1 MPDSTPMTPQNLIE
15 TTATN
20 DAPAPADST
29 ASNAAATDAAAASS
43 SPAAVTSAS
52 VDLNWVWREVRKRV
66 FIKLP
71 FSLGVA
77 DAMEAVVPITLTDD
91 AFVCGLSAR
100 GYALSGHLQAAQ
112 VRNTIENILRQAAR
126 RPIRFELIE
135 GTSASDWQALQER
148 QHRAHTAVVAMAE
161 KKIEEHH
168 YDDVLNQV
176 VSEMRRRITSTPDRM
191 LPPIRAHLMLE
202 IVPQL
207 ADIEEMLFA
216 QQESHE
222 RRRSMARAIDRIAS
236 FLDVPPFMLALEI
249 ERLRMFEMKVRP
261 AQSVSATRVA
271 GTAPDETHDTT
282 ISGIAPNGDQSDV
295 LEPERPTPT
304 SSPGGAPIPS

>member
-1 MPDSTPMTPQNLIE
+1 MSDSSETSSQNLPDE
-15 TTATN
+15 N
-20 DAPAPADST
+20 SPPPAPP
-29 ASNAAATDAAAASS
+29 ASDG
-43 SPAAVTSAS
+43 

-91 AFVCGLSAR
+91 AFVCGLAAR
-100 GYALSGHLQAAQ
+100 DYNLAGHLQAAQ

-126 RPIRFELIE
+126 RQIRFELIE
-135 GTSASDWQALQER
+135 GISASDWQALQER
-148 QHRAHTAVVAMAE
+148 QQRAHSAVVAMAE
-161 KKIEEHH
+161 KNIEEHH
-168 YDDVLNQV
+168 YDDILNQV

-191 LPPIRAHLMLE
+191 LPPVRAHLMLE

-216 QQESHE
+216 EQESHE

-236 FLDVPPFMLALEI
+236 FLDVPPFVLALEI
-249 ERLRMFEMKVRP
+249 ERLRIFEMKTKL
-261 AQSVSATRVA
+261 AQAEAEANQKRDAETQNTLAA
-271 GTAPDETHDTT
+271 GTA
-282 ISGIAPNGDQSDV
+282 
-295 LEPERPTPT
+295 
-304 SSPGGAPIPS
+304 SSPPSGSEPLAPPAAMEPAPGDRVSS

>member
-1 MPDSTPMTPQNLIE
+1 MSASTPTPPENS
-15 TTATN
+15 AN
-20 DAPAPADST
+20 
-29 ASNAAATDAAAASS
+29 SNATDENAMTDNA
-43 SPAAVTSAS
+43 SPAATSDG

-91 AFVCGLSAR
+91 AFVCGLASR
-100 GYALSGHLQAAQ
+100 DYNLSGHLQAAQ

-148 QHRAHTAVVAMAE
+148 QQRAHSAVIAMAE
-161 KKIEEHH
+161 KDIEEHH

-191 LPPIRAHLMLE
+191 LPPVRAHLMLE

-207 ADIEEMLFA
+207 ADVEEMLFA
-216 QQESHE
+216 EQESHE

-236 FLDVPPFMLALEI
+236 FLDVPPFTLALEI
-249 ERLRMFEMKVRP
+249 ERLRIFELKAKPEHIAGSSKVMGNGSSAKTP
-261 AQSVSATRVA
+261 AGEDEMEPSRGEPVS
-271 GTAPDETHDTT
+271 
-282 ISGIAPNGDQSDV
+282 S
-295 LEPERPTPT
+295 
-304 SSPGGAPIPS
+304 

>member
-1 MPDSTPMTPQNLIE
+1 MSDSSETSSQNLPDD
-15 TTATN
+15 N
-20 DAPAPADST
+20 SPPPAPP
-29 ASNAAATDAAAASS
+29 ASDG
-43 SPAAVTSAS
+43 

-91 AFVCGLSAR
+91 AFVCGLAAR
-100 GYALSGHLQAAQ
+100 DYNLSGHLQAAQ

-126 RPIRFELIE
+126 RQIRFELIE
-135 GTSASDWQALQER
+135 GISASDWQALQER
-148 QHRAHTAVVAMAE
+148 QQRAHSAVVAMAE
-161 KKIEEHH
+161 KNIEEHH
-168 YDDVLNQV
+168 YDDILNQV

-191 LPPIRAHLMLE
+191 LPPVRAHLMLE
-202 IVPQL
+202 IAPQL

-216 QQESHE
+216 EQESHE

-249 ERLRMFEMKVRP
+249 ERLRIFEMKTKL
-261 AQSVSATRVA
+261 AQAEAEANQKRDTETQNTLA
-271 GTAPDETHDTT
+271 ADTA
-282 ISGIAPNGDQSDV
+282 
-295 LEPERPTPT
+295 
-304 SSPGGAPIPS
+304 SSPPSGSEPLAPSPAAREPAHDDRVSS

>member
-1 MPDSTPMTPQNLIE
+1 MSESTATSSQNSASQNPLIE
-15 TTATN
+15 N
-20 DAPAPADST
+20 PPAE
-29 ASNAAATDAAAASS
+29 NAAPPVPVASDG
-43 SPAAVTSAS
+43 

-77 DAMEAVVPITLTDD
+77 DAMEAVVPITLTDN
-91 AFVCGLSAR
+91 AFVCGLAPR
-100 GYALSGHLQAAQ
+100 DYNLSGHLQAAQ

-126 RPIRFELIE
+126 RQIRFELIE

-148 QHRAHTAVVAMAE
+148 QQRAHSAVIAMAE
-161 KKIEEHH
+161 KNIEEHH
-168 YDDVLNQV
+168 YDDILNQV

-191 LPPIRAHLMLE
+191 LPPVRAHLLLE

-216 QQESHE
+216 EQESHE

-236 FLDVPPFMLALEI
+236 FLDVPPFTLALEI
-249 ERLRMFEMKVRP
+249 ERLRIFDMKTKSS
-261 AQSVSATRVA
+261 Q
-271 GTAPDETHDTT
+271 
-282 ISGIAPNGDQSDV
+282 IA
-295 LEPERPTPT
+295 
-304 SSPGGAPIPS
+304 GGAKVPGDGAETGSPAGAVTDSPETSPPPSEATEPASEQAVSL